1 MSIALD
7 GLLFAVGWAHVLLA
21 PYTKVEESFNLHA
34 THDVLMYGTGPSTL
48 HNYDHFTFPGAV
60 PRTFV
65 GSVILAWLSK
75 PIIQLANQQGLIS
88 QKADMQVIVRLVLA
102 TLNALGLILVRRAAS
117 RRFGRLTGVFFT
129 FLSISQ
135 FHLPFW
141 MGRTLPNM
149 YALLPVNIATS
160 FLIDRAPNSMKPP
173 KMSTIIAIA
182 LLTFTAVVVR
192 AEVVLF
198 LVPVVLQS
206 LLLKYCTITDV
217 IKVGFVSGVLSTAL
231 TILVDSYFWG
241 DYYTWPELTGLYFN
255 VYQGKSAEWGTSPRA
270 AYWTTHLPKLL
281 LSSLPLSIVG
291 FFLDQR
297 IRTLLLPS
305 FLFIGLIGGLGHKEW
320 RFIIYVVPIFNV
332 AAARGAKWMVS
343 LPKRTIL
350 GRLLFL
356 AVISLLA
363 FNVLV
368 TYFFTLT
375 SIHNYPGGQALAL
388 FHQLYPQGQTRPP
401 PHIHIC
407 NLAAQSGAS
416 LFLQENAPPYPSP
429 SYLASAHPVTN
440 STQWTYNKTESLS
453 LKALTSSKSITH
465 LISETKPDNQVQRDW
480 KVVASVEGFKRWDV
494 DTSLLKAGPRDLMT
508 KSLFDVVKMVS
519 EEKLWI
525 LERKR

>member
-1 MSIALD
+1 MLIK
-7 GLLFAVGWAHVLLA
+7 F
-21 PYTKVEESFNLHA
+21 K
-34 THDVLMYGTGPSTL
+34 
-48 HNYDHFTFPGAV
+48 YDHFTFPGAV

-88 QKADMQVIVRLVLA
+88 QKADMQVIGWFSRSSYW
-102 TLNALGLILVRRAAS
+102 LGPYYLILSAPCSGHLECTWLDS
-117 RRFGRLTGVFFT
+117 RPTCC
-129 FLSISQ
+129 IS
-135 FHLPFW
+135 PFW
-141 MGRTLPNM
+141 QINWRVLYISINIPVSPAILDGKNPSQHVRSTTRYLR
-149 YALLPVNIATS
+149 LVNIATS

-388 FHQLYPQGQTRPP
+388 FHQLYPQGQTRRKHSHHGPEITSHGISIYSAP